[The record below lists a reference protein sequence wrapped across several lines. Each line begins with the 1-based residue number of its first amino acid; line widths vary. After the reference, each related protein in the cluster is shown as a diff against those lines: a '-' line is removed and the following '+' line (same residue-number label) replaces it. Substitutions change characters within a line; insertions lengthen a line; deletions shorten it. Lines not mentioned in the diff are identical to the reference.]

1 VRQIACPQLHPI
13 GALSHS
19 GGTELVRR
27 HDLRQT
33 GIPRWPFGCMSAMD
47 HPVFEPRLERIN
59 RLILNRKQPDFAA
72 S

>member
-1 VRQIACPQLHPI
+1 LHPI

-33 GIPRWPFGCMSAMD
+33 GVPGWLFGGMS
-47 HPVFEPRLERIN
+47 PVDQRSLEPRPDQIN
-59 RLILNRKQPDFAA
+59 RLILNRKRANFVAG
-72 S
+72 